1 MEIWSSEKQLSG
13 RCSSDTALW
22 SVVGASDFNP
32 DERRT
37 RWSNPNT
44 AVSFSVFCFNRIL
57 LESKGGI
64 WKTREKA
71 GTMVQMKD

>member
-1 MEIWSSEKQLSG
+1 MWSSEKQLSG
-13 RCSSDTALW
+13 QCSSDTALW
-22 SVVGASDFNP
+22 SVAGALDFNP

-44 AVSFSVFCFNRIL
+44 AMSFSVFRFNRIL
-57 LESKGGI
+57 LERKGGI
-64 WKTREKA
+64 SKTREKA